1 MSHVWKRGDI
11 IAWRAVFRNRVW
23 SALSV
28 IVVKDAPEEMV
39 LTLPPGAECMAE
51 KDYAKGKKNGHRRW
65 DFKDKAWE
73 LETYF
78 WRANRLLLLL
88 APQRYYSTIYFW
100 NGSSNEFLCY
110 YINFQL
116 PFQRTHCGIN
126 TLDLE
131 LDLII
136 NPDLSYEWKDVDDFQ
151 KATEHG
157 IISPEWIQGIENAKP
172 EIFDQLE
179 KRQYPFDGSWL
190 DWRPDPSWSRP
201 TLPENWDKI

>member
-1 MSHVWKRGDI
+1 MFHLWKPGDI
-11 IAWRAVFRNRVW
+11 IAWRGVFRNRVW
-23 SALSV
+23 SVLTV
-28 IVVKDAPEEMV
+28 IVVKDTREETV
-39 LTLPPGAECMAE
+39 LTLLPGAECMTE
-51 KDYAKGKKNGHRRW
+51 KDNAKGKKNGHRRW
-65 DFKDKAWE
+65 DFKDKDWE

-100 NGSSNEFLCY
+100 NDSSNEFLCY

-116 PFQRTHCGIN
+116 PFQRTPSGIN

-136 NPDLSYEWKDVDDFQ
+136 NADFSHEWKDLDDFK
-151 KATEHG
+151 KATEHE
-157 IISPEWIQGIENAKP
+157 IISPEWTHGIENAKP
-172 EIFDQLE
+172 EIFDQLK

-190 DWRPDPSWSRP
+190 DWRPDPRWSSP
-201 TLPENWDKI
+201 PLPENWDKI

>member
-1 MSHVWKRGDI
+1 M
-11 IAWRAVFRNRVW
+11 
-23 SALSV
+23 
-28 IVVKDAPEEMV
+28 
-39 LTLPPGAECMAE
+39 TE

-73 LETYF
+73 LEKYF
-78 WRANRLLLLL
+78 WRANRLLVLLK
-88 APQRYYSTIYFW
+88 PERYYSTMYFW
-100 NGSSNEFLCY
+100 NGSNNEFLCY
-110 YINFQL
+110 YINFQS

-136 NPDLSYEWKDVDDFQ
+136 NADLSYEWKDLDDFQ

-157 IISPEWIQGIENAKP
+157 IIYPEWIQGIENAKP

-179 KRQYPFDGSWL
+179 RRRYPFDGSWL
-190 DWRPDPSWSRP
+190 DWRPDPHWSAP
-201 TLPENWDKI
+201 TLPKIGIRYEVVDVIASPDGAKQSSRIRSMLGSRRLLCSPRSVSLAMT